1 MLAFFSS
8 KLTDNEKVPMPRSY
22 RCKTCGS
29 DQVYHH
35 CVAPRINLATIQ
47 KVRKAA
53 VVMAKPVQPVVVP
66 PPQSVQPM
74 KEVNVLTTCQLDGC
88 NNEAKAAIS
97 GVKWINGKVM
107 RIQGDRLCAPCYDRL
122 YETVAA
128 YYPRPGYSKPKGQL
142 VARYRDMKT
151 LEKEAAITLACCF
164 GHLERASSLMD
175 SPSTRVPVASI

>member
-1 MLAFFSS
+1 
-8 KLTDNEKVPMPRSY
+8 MPRSY

-66 PPQSVQPM
+66 PPQPVQPM

-107 RIQGDRLCAPCYDRL
+107 RVQGDRLCAPCYDRL
-122 YETVAA
+122 YEAVAA
-128 YYPRPGYSKPKGQL
+128 IFIAQMTGMNPTIGQVGFL
-142 VARYRDMKT
+142 PI
-151 LEKEAAITLACCF
+151 LGGNFLHIFCF
-164 GHLERASSLMD
+164 R
-175 SPSTRVPVASI
+175 